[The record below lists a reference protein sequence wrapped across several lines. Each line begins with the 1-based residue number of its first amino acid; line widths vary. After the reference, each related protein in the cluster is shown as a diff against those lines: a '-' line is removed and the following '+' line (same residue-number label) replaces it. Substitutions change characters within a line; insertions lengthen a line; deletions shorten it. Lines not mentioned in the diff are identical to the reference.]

1 MTETSRRPQQVRDC
15 GRTQRDPFVPV
26 LAIVLLV
33 AAIGSA
39 GAPVFAQGAAAIS
52 GVVRDSTGALVPGAT
67 VTVTNA
73 ASGAERAAVTDA
85 EGRYQ
90 LAALPGGRYEVR
102 AVLAGFRTEVRNV
115 ELAASMAIDFTL
127 GVELQEQIVVTAL
140 RRAERLQDVPASV
153 DAFDAGM
160 IEQAGITSMR
170 DYVGMAPQISLIET
184 QNIGFA
190 FVNVRGLSQVRNSE
204 PTVAV
209 VVDGVLQT
217 SGLGF
222 SEELFDIEQVEV
234 LKGPQGALYGR
245 NASGGAINITT
256 RQPTNELEGFA
267 RGGFGNG
274 ENKTFVGSVSGALV
288 RDKLLGRA
296 ALSLKDAEG
305 WRDNITLGRKA
316 DSYTDRSFRGR
327 LLWRPEPVV
336 SADFRVSYSNT
347 EALQSQFVSNAP
359 NFVMAP
365 PVGGLPGLAATLNGR
380 NNGTAP
386 VIPGLPASIAALV
399 GNPNNTTVQMQGNIP
414 GVDDREVTS
423 ISGKI
428 DWQTEIGTVTS
439 VTAYDKL
446 DLVGTLETFP
456 YFPFLQSSADPTAGT
471 RSDALV
477 LPPATFGP
485 LATVNA
491 TTGQNRFHDAWSQE
505 VRIASPDQQRL
516 RWILGGYYVAT
527 DLDVM
532 ISVNRDLGGGDV
544 VQRTDP
550 NLGGVNPTAP
560 WSERFVA
567 AVAPVFTAN
576 PGAVPASC
584 ASSPLPPAVCA
595 ANLANP
601 NHNPNALSYN
611 FDRNDNNAYALF
623 GQTNVDVNQRVE
635 ASFALR
641 YDKDDRQLNLMT
653 PEAFLP
659 AFPFPSGRE
668 GDVREASFEAW
679 QPKATIRWK
688 PTDAITAYGVYA
700 QGFRS
705 GGFNLS
711 GVAAGVAAL
720 QSAGVPGMPAGV
732 RDSWDQE
739 DTRGV
744 EFGFKSNLRGGAVT
758 LNASTFYT
766 RIDNAFTFFFV
777 APFNAQIIR
786 NIDEARSAGFE
797 ADASW
802 LPVSGLQLDFAIGLL
817 DTEILDSAW
826 IGTGGI
832 DIRGKRLPF
841 NPSSTINGGVSYSRS
856 LLDGWQGFA
865 RLDYERLGR
874 TAFDPENFALRD
886 PVNLLN
892 LRGSVTAPGGWEA
905 AVWARN
911 VTNKDYLAESINPN
925 GISWLARPRQWG
937 VELTKR
943 F

>member
-1 MTETSRRPQQVRDC
+1 MTVARVRSSV
-15 GRTQRDPFVPV
+15 TPLV
-26 LAIVLLV
+26 VLLV
-33 AAIGSA
+33 VLIGSSR
-39 GAPVFAQGAAAIS
+39 APLHAQGGSNIT
-52 GVVRDSTGALVPGAT
+52 GTVRDSTGSVVPGAT
-67 VTVTNA
+67 LTATNA
-73 ASGAERAAVTDA
+73 ATRAQRTAVTDG

-90 LAALPGGRYEVR
+90 LTGLPTGRYDIRVVLSGFKTETRNIEVS
-102 AVLAGFRTEVRNV
+102 
-115 ELAASMAIDFTL
+115 ASTTLDFSL
-127 GVELQEQIVVTAL
+127 GVELQEQVVVTAL
-140 RRAERLQDVPASV
+140 RRAEPLQNVPAAI

-160 IEQAGITSMR
+160 IEQAGISSMR

-217 SGLGF
+217 TGLGF
-222 SEELFDIEQVEV
+222 SEELYDIEQVEV

-256 RQPTNELEGFA
+256 RQPTNTLEGFA

-274 ENKTFVGSVSGALV
+274 ENKSFTGSVSGALV
-288 RDKLLGRA
+288 PDVLLGRA
-296 ALSLKDAEG
+296 AISIKDANG
-305 WRDNITLGRKA
+305 WRDNITLGSKA
-316 DSYTDRSFRGR
+316 DFYEDRSIRTR
-327 LLWRPEPVV
+327 LLWKPAP
-336 SADFRVSYSNT
+336 RVSGDLRFSYSSA
-347 EALQSQFVSNAP
+347 EAGASQFVSNAP

-365 PVGGLPGLAATLNGR
+365 PVGGLPGSAATFGGR
-380 NNGTAP
+380 SNGTAP
-386 VIPGLPASIAALV
+386 VLPGLPASIATLV
-399 GNPNNTTVQMQGNIP
+399 GDPNNTSVQIQGNIP
-414 GVDDREVTS
+414 GVDERKVTA
-423 ISGKI
+423 ISGKL
-428 DWQTEIGTVTS
+428 DWQTDIGTVTS
-439 VTAYDKL
+439 VTSFDKL

-471 RSDALV
+471 RDDALV
-477 LPPATFGP
+477 LPPTLFGP

-505 VRIASPDQQRL
+505 VRLTSPDQQRL
-516 RWILGGYYVAT
+516 RWILGGYTVAT

-532 ISVNRDLGGGDV
+532 ISVNRDIGQGDV
-544 VQRTDP
+544 VQETEP
-550 NLGGVNPTAP
+550 NVGNANPTAP

-576 PGAVPASC
+576 PGAIPASC
-584 ASSPLPPAVCA
+584 LAGPLPPAVCA

-601 NHNPNALSYN
+601 NQNASALSYN
-611 FDRNDNNAYALF
+611 FDRNNNNAFALF
-623 GQTNVDVNQRVE
+623 GQTNYDINPQVE
-635 ASFALR
+635 VSFALR
-641 YDKDDRQLNLMT
+641 YDRDDRELTIMAPQQL
-653 PEAFLP
+653 LP
-659 AFPFPSGRE
+659 VFPFPSGRE
-668 GDVREASFEAW
+668 GDVREEVFDAW

-688 PTDAITAYGVYA
+688 PKDAVSVYGVYA

-720 QSAGVPGMPAGV
+720 RSAGVPGMPEGV

-744 EFGFKSNLRGGAVT
+744 EFGFKAGLPRGAGSVS
-758 LNASTFYT
+758 ASTFYT

-786 NIDEARSAGFE
+786 NIDEAKSAGFE
-797 ADASW
+797 ADVAW
-802 LPVSGLQLDFAIGLL
+802 LPVRGLQVDFAVGFLNS
-817 DTEILDSAW
+817 EILDTTW
-826 IGTGGI
+826 LGTGGV
-832 DIRGKRLPF
+832 DIRGKELPF
-841 NPSSTINGGVSYSRS
+841 NPNSTINAGIGYSRPVPG
-856 LLDGWQGFA
+856 GWQGFG
-865 RLDYERLGR
+865 RVDYERLGR
-874 TAFDPENFALRD
+874 TPFDPENFAFRD

-892 LRGSVTAPGGWEA
+892 LRGGVSARGGWEVA
-905 AVWARN
+905 LWARN
-911 VTNKDYLAESINPN
+911 VTNEDYLAESINPN
-925 GISWLARPRQWG
+925 GISWLARPRQFG